1 MVTWSLDSWGRL
13 CGRSPNLRPIVWAT
27 CVVGAAW
34 LGITWIVRATRVVA
48 WTCIVRAT
56 CVPAWI
62 GVTCLDA
69 LD

>member
-1 MVTWSLDSWGRL
+1 VVTWSLDSWGRL

-56 CVPAWI
+56 CVPARI
-62 GVTCLDA
+62 GATCVDA